1 MSAVRTGLLGCL
13 VWGILLPSAGG
24 AELAARLSADI
35 SAQPLSEALT
45 AFGRQTG
52 LQLIYLS
59 SIAETQHSHGAHAG
73 LVVSAAL
80 TQLLEG
86 TGLSFEFLNAR
97 TVRIFPALPVES
109 TAIQSSGHPRI
120 GERKSTAQLGLDEVL
135 VTGTRGS
142 EPLSR
147 VPIDMVVWT
156 EAAMNASHVKGIA
169 ELAELTPGVVFGASP
184 SLGAEYT
191 DLVIRGVL
199 PQFGTAAGVY
209 VDDVPMP
216 VTRGG
221 SYFLT
226 YPGTFDL
233 GRVEILR
240 GPQSVLLGDHAIS
253 GAVRF
258 FPNQPTL
265 TVATRLIRA
274 ELGTT
279 EYGDMSYEAG
289 AAVGGPIVTD
299 RLGFRVTGW
308 IREQGGYIDRV
319 DPSRPTVT
327 VEANSNRFRYKM
339 ARGALSFAP
348 SANVQVTPSLM
359 YWSID
364 VHDSIGFSP
373 SLSDPPHGV
382 FRNGQPFRFPTDQTY
397 YLASLKLIARLG
409 IGELSALTSYFNSSG
424 NLYTDV
430 HHWGL
435 ELHEY
440 LADVRLSSLEPD
452 ARITWVAGAFA
463 SKEHSR
469 HPFEGPEGSQATVID
484 PSQLAGFGEVAV
496 KLIERLSATA
506 GVRIGYSIY
515 ESFTDTFH
523 AHASDTWTAPQFGLS
538 CQANDRNLL
547 YLTIAK
553 GYGSGGVNPG
563 GIATPSP
570 YSPYRAWS
578 YEIGSK
584 HDLLQGRLRLAT
596 SAFYIDW
603 NNGPSISGTSDTHGA
618 PGRAVSTGADVSAE
632 TQIGNHAKAALDVA
646 YTHAYYTQTYTSDAQ
661 LAVREGDAVP
671 VSPWNV
677 TASVERAFPL
687 RNGSTISARIE
698 DTFIS
703 AVDRSYLDNGGYT
716 HVPENP
722 SVNVLNL
729 RVAATQSGFELAVFL
744 RNALGAH
751 PILYGKTIAVGV
763 SPDFAETVTPR
774 TLSVSATWRQ

>member
-1 MSAVRTGLLGCL
+1 MSTVRTGLLGCL
-13 VWGILLPSAGG
+13 VWGILVPSAGG
-24 AELAARLSADI
+24 AESAASLSADI
-35 SAQPLSEALT
+35 EAQPLSEALA

-52 LQLIYLS
+52 LQLIYVS
-59 SIAETQHSHGAHAG
+59 SIAESQHSHGAHAG
-73 LVVSAAL
+73 LMTSAAL
-80 TQLLEG
+80 TQLLQG

-109 TAIQSSGHPRI
+109 TAIPSSGHPRI
-120 GERKSTAQLGLDEVL
+120 GERKGTGQLGLDEVV
-135 VTGTRGS
+135 VTGTRGL

-156 EAAMNASHVKGIA
+156 EAAMDASHAKGIDQ
-169 ELAELTPGVVFGASP
+169 LAELTPGVVFGASP

-209 VDDVPMP
+209 VDDVAMP

-221 SYFLT
+221 SYFLL

-258 FPNQPTL
+258 FPNQPAL
-265 TVATRLIRA
+265 TVATRLFRA

-279 EYGDMSYEAG
+279 QYGDMSYEAG
-289 AAVGGPIVTD
+289 AAVGGPIVSGT
-299 RLGFRVTGW
+299 LGFRVTGW

-319 DPSRPTVT
+319 DPSHPNVT
-327 VEANSNRFRYKM
+327 VEADSNRLRYKM
-339 ARGALSFAP
+339 ARGALTFAP
-348 SANVQVTPSLM
+348 SANLQVTPSLM

-364 VHDSIGFSP
+364 VHDSIGFTP
-373 SLSDPPHGV
+373 SLSDPARGV
-382 FRNGQPFRFPTDQTY
+382 FRNGQLFPTDQTY
-397 YLASLKLIARLG
+397 SLASLKLIARLG

-435 ELHEY
+435 ELHTY

-452 ARITWVAGAFA
+452 ARITWVGGAFA

-469 HPFEGPEGSQATVID
+469 HPFEGPEASQATIID
-484 PSQLAGFGEVAV
+484 PIQLAGFGQVAV
-496 KLIERLSATA
+496 KLTERLSATA
-506 GVRIGYSIY
+506 GLRIGYSKY
-515 ESFTDTFH
+515 GSFTDTFH
-523 AHASDTWTAPQFGLS
+523 AHASDTWATPQFGLS

-547 YLTIAK
+547 YLTVAK

-563 GIATPSP
+563 GITTPSP
-570 YSPYRAWS
+570 YSPNRAWS
-578 YEIGSK
+578 YELGSK
-584 HDLLQGRLRLAT
+584 HDLLQGTLRLAT

-603 NNGPSISGTSDTHGA
+603 NNGPPILGTSDTHGA

-632 TQIGNHAKAALDVA
+632 TQIGDHAKATLGVA
-646 YTHAYYTQTYTSDAQ
+646 YTHAYYTQTYPVE
-661 LAVREGDAVP
+661 VREGDAVP

-677 TASVERAFPL
+677 TASVEREFPL
-687 RNGSTISARIE
+687 RSGATISARIE
-698 DTFIS
+698 DTFRS
-703 AVDRSYLDNGGYT
+703 GVDRSYLDNGGYT
-716 HVPENP
+716 HIPENP

-729 RVAATQSGFELAVFL
+729 RLAARQSGFELAVFL
-744 RNALGAH
+744 SNALGAH